1 MEEKLSVVIP
11 VYNSEPYIR
20 RALDSVLGQTCPVHE
35 VVCVDDGSTDGSL
48 EILKEYAKRDKRVK
62 IIQKENG
69 GSTSARKAGA
79 AHATGAYLAFV
90 DSDDFVEPL
99 MYEEMLALAVRCDAD
114 LVTSGLIRDYGNS
127 CTENN
132 EEIAKGIYTEHRIK
146 TEILSSLINTSSFYK
161 TCISPSLCNKI
172 FKTAQFVP
180 LQEEVDDRI
189 IVGDDDAV
197 IYPYLFQSKTI
208 AVSGKNYYHY
218 CIREHGSNMSLKK
231 EDDYESYLLLFE
243 HLEKE
248 FSASDLPGLCL
259 KKQFQLLK
267 TYFLMLRFPSQVL
280 SYHEEVLYPF
290 GNIKK
295 TDKILLYG
303 AGKFG
308 VVMKSYLEIQG
319 FTIAG
324 WADKSANRQEVI
336 RPDEI
341 HNIDFDVVIIT
352 VLIADAVSHIRK
364 DLQKTGIP
372 EEKILYADARMIG

>member
-132 EEIAKGIYTEHRIK
+132 EEIAKGIYTIKLHR
-146 TEILSSLINTSSFYK
+146 TVERSS
-161 TCISPSLCNKI
+161 P
-172 FKTAQFVP
+172 
-180 LQEEVDDRI
+180 
-189 IVGDDDAV
+189 
-197 IYPYLFQSKTI
+197 
-208 AVSGKNYYHY
+208 
-218 CIREHGSNMSLKK
+218 
-231 EDDYESYLLLFE
+231 
-243 HLEKE
+243 
-248 FSASDLPGLCL
+248 
-259 KKQFQLLK
+259 
-267 TYFLMLRFPSQVL
+267 
-280 SYHEEVLYPF
+280 
-290 GNIKK
+290 
-295 TDKILLYG
+295 
-303 AGKFG
+303 
-308 VVMKSYLEIQG
+308 
-319 FTIAG
+319 
-324 WADKSANRQEVI
+324 
-336 RPDEI
+336 
-341 HNIDFDVVIIT
+341 
-352 VLIADAVSHIRK
+352 
-364 DLQKTGIP
+364 
-372 EEKILYADARMIG
+372 